1 MVYTLSKALHV
12 SPLELYKM
20 PAELFMDM
28 LTIHSEV
35 ETMKAD
41 EMDKQM
47 KKAKR

>member
-1 MVYTLSKALHV
+1 MVYTLAKSLHV

-28 LTIHSEV
+28 LIIHGEV
-35 ETMKAD
+35 ESMKAD

-47 KKAKR
+47 KKARR

>member
-1 MVYTLSKALHV
+1 MVYTLARALHV

-28 LTIHSEV
+28 LLIHGEV
-35 ETMKAD
+35 EMMKAD